1 MNNYLRWL
9 VAVLFATVCNL
20 GYAQSNE
27 PEVTLD
33 FTLASNPWQLKEG
46 SYEMNKKAYTY
57 DGYTIEIE
65 GSHYLNKSESTYFL
79 QCKDGTYVTL
89 PKFNFAVSRIVLE
102 IHTPAKALKN
112 SVYVG
117 NKVVVA
123 AAAGAATCDF
133 AIPEGNQSAGTI
145 YRIYNA
151 GAVSRIKQIKIY
163 SKAGSAKTST
173 SLSFDGL
180 MGEGITLTDGK
191 TSSGEAFTGYQ
202 AVETNSVPGKVSY
215 ETSGD
220 RVAEVDASTGAVVV
234 HANVYGTMTITAKFQ
249 PDDKEKYASSTARY
263 AITNKEGSRIA
274 TTIAFADGVAG
285 TTYEV
290 RDGETFAG
298 YAATCTPADVQGVIV
313 YKSSNPGVA
322 TVDDAGA
329 VTLGREYGKTCITAQ
344 FKGRD
349 GYGDSDEI
357 GYTIK
362 RVGTYAFHESFDQCD
377 GKEGWSGSVANGK
390 WDTSKMDNVWKHAG
404 TVYLGSGCIR
414 IGPADGSVTTPV
426 IRVDGRAVLT
436 FKAAMWYTQKEQTDV
451 VVTISDGSLTY
462 GDKAPAKK
470 VSVTPVKEQWTDYEM
485 VITGTGEFKLTF
497 ANVTNSENKENNR
510 FFLDEV
516 TVTESA
522 AREITLDEET
532 DNAIE
537 TEGKANVTLR
547 RTLYDDG
554 WNTLCLPFSLSEAQA
569 KLAFGDGVEL
579 RELEKVEGTSLIFK
593 AVTGL
598 TAGVPCLIRPSRVA
612 EDNTYTFSGVQTTV
626 VTAGS
631 RAKDAVGGVISFT
644 GIYSPA
650 DVTGWADSHKEYVAF
665 LGAGN
670 KFFRAL
676 SGKPMKAFRAFFIVS
691 ETTSVAAVK
700 AVIDGT
706 TTAIG
711 ELNVDGDKAGG
722 RVYNLNGQCVGTSL
736 DGLQPGIYIHHG
748 QRVMITK

>member
-89 PKFNFAVSRIVLE
+89 PKLNFAVSRIVLE

-112 SVYVG
+112 SVCIG
-117 NKVVVA
+117 NKVVVTT
-123 AAAGAATCDF
+123 AAGAATCDL
-133 AIPEGNQSAGTI
+133 AIPESNQSAGTI

-163 SKAGSAKTST
+163 SKAGSAKTPT

-180 MGEGITLTDGK
+180 MGEGIMLTDGK
-191 TSSGEAFTGYQ
+191 TASGEAFTGYQ

-249 PDDKEKYASSTARY
+249 PDDKEKYASSTAQY
-263 AITNKEGSRIA
+263 TITN
-274 TTIAFADGVAG
+274 
-285 TTYEV
+285 
-290 RDGETFAG
+290 
-298 YAATCTPADVQGVIV
+298 
-313 YKSSNPGVA
+313 
-322 TVDDAGA
+322 
-329 VTLGREYGKTCITAQ
+329 
-344 FKGRD
+344 
-349 GYGDSDEI
+349 
-357 GYTIK
+357 K

-377 GKEGWSGSVANGK
+377 GKEGWYGFAAKGE
-390 WDTSKMDNVWKHAG
+390 WDASKMDNVWKHTG

-414 IGPADGSVTTPV
+414 IGPDHGSVTTPV
-426 IRVDGRAVLT
+426 IRVDGSAVLT
-436 FKAAMWYTQKEQTDV
+436 FKAAMWKTQNEQTDV

-470 VSVTPVKEQWTDYEM
+470 VSVTPIKAQWTDYEM
-485 VITGTGEFKLTF
+485 VITGTGEFTLTF
-497 ANVTNSENKENNR
+497 ANVTNSKNKENNR

-522 AREITLDEET
+522 AREITLNEEKA
-532 DNAIE
+532 NVIE

-579 RELEKVEGTSLIFK
+579 RELEKVEGTTLIFK
-593 AVTGL
+593 AVKGL

-612 EDNTYTFSGVQTTV
+612 EDNTYTFSGVQTMV
-626 VTAGS
+626 VTADS
-631 RAKDAVGGVISFT
+631 RAKDAVGGAISFT
-644 GIYSPA
+644 GIYSPV
-650 DVTGWADSHKEYVAF
+650 DVTGWADSHNEYVAF

-676 SGKPMKAFRAFFIVS
+676 SGKPMKAFRAFFIVP

-711 ELNVDGDKAGG
+711 ELNVDGDKTGG

-736 DGLQPGIYIHHG
+736 DGLQPGIYIRHG
-748 QRVMITK
+748 KKIVVK

>member
-112 SVYVG
+112 NVCIG
-117 NKVVVA
+117 NKVVVTT
-123 AAAGAATCDF
+123 AAGAATCDF

-145 YRIYNA
+145 YKIHNTG

-163 SKAGSAKTST
+163 GQPGSAKTPT
-173 SLSFDGL
+173 SISFDGL

-191 TSSGEAFTGYQ
+191 TASGEAFTGYQ

-263 AITNKEGSRIA
+263 TITNKEGSRIA

-285 TTYEV
+285 MTFV
-290 RDGETFAG
+290 VKDGDIFVG
-298 YAATCTPADVQGVIV
+298 YAATCTPADVRGTIV

-329 VTLGREYGKTCITAQ
+329 VTLGREYGKTRITAQ
-344 FKGRD
+344 FKGTD
-349 GYGDSDEI
+349 GYGDSEEI

-377 GKEGWSGSVANGK
+377 GKEGWSGSVAYGK

-414 IGPADGSVTTPV
+414 IGPAHGSVTTPV
-426 IRVDGRAVLT
+426 IRVDGSAVLT
-436 FKAAMWYTQKEQTDV
+436 FKAAMWETVNENPGV

-462 GDKAPAKK
+462 GDNAPAKK
-470 VSVTPVKEQWTDYEM
+470 VSVTPVKAKWTDYEM
-485 VITGTGEFKLTF
+485 VITGTGEFTLTF
-497 ANVTNSENKENNR
+497 ANNNNQKNNR

-522 AREITLDEET
+522 ARTIALDEEK

-554 WNTLCLPFSLSEAQA
+554 WNTLCLPFSLSESQA

-676 SGKPMKAFRAFFIVS
+676 SGKPMKAFRAFFIVP

-722 RVYNLNGQCVGTSL
+722 HVYNLNGQCVGTSL
-736 DGLQPGIYIHHG
+736 DGLQPGIYIRHG
-748 QRVMITK
+748 RKVIITK

>member
-1 MNNYLRWL
+1 MNYYLRWL

-102 IHTPAKALKN
+102 IDTPAKALKN
-112 SVYVG
+112 TVYIG
-117 NKVVVA
+117 NKVVGA
-123 AAAGAATCDF
+123 AALGAATCDL
-133 AIPEGNQSAGTI
+133 AIPEGKQSAGTI
-145 YRIYNA
+145 YKIYNT

-163 SKAGSAKTST
+163 GQPGSAKTPT
-173 SLSFDGL
+173 SISFDGL

-202 AVETNSVPGKVSY
+202 AVEKNSVPGKVSY

-220 RVAEVDASTGAVVV
+220 RVAVVDASTGAVVV
-234 HANVYGTMTITAKFQ
+234 HANVYGTMTITATFQ
-249 PDDKEKYASSTARY
+249 PDDKEKYASSTAQY
-263 AITNKEGSRIA
+263 TITNKEGCRIA
-274 TTIAFADGVAG
+274 ITIAFADGVAG
-285 TTYEV
+285 MTFV
-290 RDGETFAG
+290 VKDGETFAG
-298 YAATCTPADVQGVIV
+298 YAATCTPADARGAIV

-329 VTLGREYGKTCITAQ
+329 VTLGQEYGKTRITAQ
-344 FKGRD
+344 FKGTD
-349 GYGDSDEI
+349 GYGDSEEI

-362 RVGTYAFHESFDQCD
+362 RVGTYVFHESFDRCD
-377 GKEGWSGSVANGK
+377 GKEGWSGSVAYGK
-390 WDTSKMDNVWKHAG
+390 WDTSKMDNTWTKKG
-404 TVYLGSGCIR
+404 TVYLGSSCIR

-497 ANVTNSENKENNR
+497 ANVTNSKNKENNR

-554 WNTLCLPFSLSEAQA
+554 WNTLCLPFSLTETQA
-569 KLAFGDGVEL
+569 KQAFGDGVEL
-579 RELEKVEGTSLIFK
+579 RELEKVESTTLIFRP
-593 AVTGL
+593 VTSL
-598 TAGVPCLIRPSRVA
+598 TAGIPCLIRPSRVA
-612 EDNTYTFSGVQTTV
+612 EDNTYTFSDVQTTV
-626 VTAGS
+626 VTADS
-631 RAKDAVGGVISFT
+631 RAKDAVGGAISFT

-650 DVTGWADSHKEYVAF
+650 DVTGWADSHKYVAF

-676 SGKPMKAFRAFFIVS
+676 SGKPMKAFRAFFIVP

-711 ELNVDGDKAGG
+711 ELNVDGDKTGG

-736 DGLQPGIYIHHG
+736 DGLQPGLYIQNG
-748 QRVMITK
+748 KKIVVK

>member
-1 MNNYLRWL
+1 
-9 VAVLFATVCNL
+9 
-20 GYAQSNE
+20 
-27 PEVTLD
+27 
-33 FTLASNPWQLKEG
+33 
-46 SYEMNKKAYTY
+46 MNKKAYTY

-79 QCKDGTYVTL
+79 QCQDEAYVTL
-89 PKFNFAVSRIVLE
+89 PKFNFTVSRIVLE
-102 IHTPAKALKN
+102 IYTPANALKN

-145 YRIYNA
+145 YKIHNTG

-163 SKAGSAKTST
+163 GQPGSAKTPT
-173 SLSFDGL
+173 SISFDGL

-191 TSSGEAFTGYQ
+191 TSSGEVFTGYQ
-202 AVETNSVPGKVSY
+202 AVEKNSVPGKVSY

-234 HANVYGTMTITAKFQ
+234 HANVYGTMTITATFQ
-249 PDDKEKYASSTARY
+249 PEDKEKYASSTAQY
-263 AITNKEGSRIA
+263 TITN
-274 TTIAFADGVAG
+274 
-285 TTYEV
+285 
-290 RDGETFAG
+290 
-298 YAATCTPADVQGVIV
+298 
-313 YKSSNPGVA
+313 
-322 TVDDAGA
+322 
-329 VTLGREYGKTCITAQ
+329 
-344 FKGRD
+344 
-349 GYGDSDEI
+349 
-357 GYTIK
+357 K

-377 GKEGWSGSVANGK
+377 GKEGWYGFAAKGE
-390 WDTSKMDNVWKHAG
+390 WDASKMDNVWKHTG

-414 IGPADGSVTTPV
+414 IGPDHGSVTTPV
-426 IRVDGRAVLT
+426 IRVDGSAVLT
-436 FKAAMWYTQKEQTDV
+436 FKAAMWKTQNEQTDV

-470 VSVTPVKEQWTDYEM
+470 VSVTPIKAQWTDYEM
-485 VITGTGEFKLTF
+485 VITGTGEFTLTF
-497 ANVTNSENKENNR
+497 ANVTNSKNKENNR

-522 AREITLDEET
+522 AREITLNEEKA
-532 DNAIE
+532 NVIE

-579 RELEKVEGTSLIFK
+579 RELEKVEGTTLIFK
-593 AVTGL
+593 AVKGL

-626 VTAGS
+626 VTADS
-631 RAKDAVGGVISFT
+631 RAKDAVGGAISFT
-644 GIYSPA
+644 GIYSPV
-650 DVTGWADSHKEYVAF
+650 DVTGWADSHNEYVAF

-676 SGKPMKAFRAFFIVS
+676 SGKPMKAFRAFFIVP

-711 ELNVDGDKAGG
+711 ELNVDGDKTGG

-736 DGLQPGIYIHHG
+736 DGLQPGIYIRHG
-748 QRVMITK
+748 RKVIITK

>member
-33 FTLASNPWQLKEG
+33 FTLASNPWQLKVSG
-46 SYEMNKKAYTY
+46 YELGKKTYTY
-57 DGYTIEIE
+57 DGLTIEIE
-65 GSHYLNKSESTYFL
+65 GSHCLNNSGTTYFL
-79 QCKDGTYVTL
+79 KCQDGAYVTL
-89 PKFNFAVSRIVLE
+89 PKFNFTVSRIVLE
-102 IHTPAKALKN
+102 IYTPAKALKN

-145 YRIYNA
+145 YKIHNTG

-163 SKAGSAKTST
+163 GQPGSAKTPT
-173 SLSFDGL
+173 SISFDGL

-191 TSSGEAFTGYQ
+191 TASGEAFTGYR
-202 AVETNSVPGKVSY
+202 AVEKDGVAGKVSY
-215 ETSGD
+215 EAKGD
-220 RVAEVDASTGAVVV
+220 GVADVNASTGDVTV
-234 HANVYGTMTITAKFQ
+234 HANVYGTMTVTATFQ
-249 PDDKEKYASSTARY
+249 PDDKEKYASSTAQY

-298 YAATCTPADVQGVIV
+298 YAATCTPADAQGVIV
-313 YKSSNPGVA
+313 YKSSNPSVA

-377 GKEGWSGSVANGK
+377 GKEGWSGSVAYGK

-414 IGPADGSVTTPV
+414 IGPAHGSVTTPV
-426 IRVDGRAVLT
+426 IRVDGSAVLT
-436 FKAAMWYTQKEQTDV
+436 FKAAMWETVNENPGV

-462 GDKAPAKK
+462 GDNAPAKK
-470 VSVTPVKEQWTDYEM
+470 VSVTPVKAKWTDYEM
-485 VITGTGEFKLTF
+485 VITGTGEFTLTF
-497 ANVTNSENKENNR
+497 ANNNNQKNNR

-522 AREITLDEET
+522 ARTIALDEEK

-593 AVTGL
+593 AVKGL

-612 EDNTYTFSGVQTTV
+612 EDNTYTFSDVQTTV

-650 DVTGWADSHKEYVAF
+650 DVTGWADSHKYVAF

-676 SGKPMKAFRAFFIVS
+676 SGKPMKAFRAFFIVP

-711 ELNVDGDKAGG
+711 ELNVDGDKTGD
-722 RVYNLNGQCVGTSL
+722 RVYNLNGLCVGTSL
-736 DGLQPGIYIHHG
+736 DGLQPGIYIQNG
-748 QRVMITK
+748 KKIVVK

>member
-79 QCKDGTYVTL
+79 QCQDEAYVTL

-112 SVYVG
+112 SVCIG
-117 NKVVVA
+117 NKVVVTT
-123 AAAGAATCDF
+123 AAGAATCDL
-133 AIPEGNQSAGTI
+133 AIPESNQSAGTI

-163 SKAGSAKTST
+163 SKAGSAKTPT

-180 MGEGITLTDGK
+180 MGEGIMLTDGK
-191 TSSGEAFTGYQ
+191 TASGEAFTGYQ

-249 PDDKEKYASSTARY
+249 PDDKEKYASSTAQY
-263 AITNKEGSRIA
+263 AITN
-274 TTIAFADGVAG
+274 
-285 TTYEV
+285 
-290 RDGETFAG
+290 
-298 YAATCTPADVQGVIV
+298 
-313 YKSSNPGVA
+313 
-322 TVDDAGA
+322 
-329 VTLGREYGKTCITAQ
+329 
-344 FKGRD
+344 
-349 GYGDSDEI
+349 
-357 GYTIK
+357 K

-377 GKEGWSGSVANGK
+377 GKEGWYGFAAKGE
-390 WDTSKMDNVWKHAG
+390 WDASKMDNVWKHTG

-414 IGPADGSVTTPV
+414 IGPDHGSVTTPV
-426 IRVDGRAVLT
+426 IRVDGSAVLT
-436 FKAAMWYTQKEQTDV
+436 FKAAMWKTQNEQTDV

-470 VSVTPVKEQWTDYEM
+470 VSVTPIKAQWTDYEM
-485 VITGTGEFKLTF
+485 VITGTGEFTLTF
-497 ANVTNSENKENNR
+497 ANVTNSKNKENNR

-522 AREITLDEET
+522 AREITLNEEKA
-532 DNAIE
+532 NVIE

-579 RELEKVEGTSLIFK
+579 RELEKVEGTTLIFK
-593 AVTGL
+593 AVKGL

-626 VTAGS
+626 VTADS
-631 RAKDAVGGVISFT
+631 RAKDAVGGAISFT
-644 GIYSPA
+644 GIYSPV
-650 DVTGWADSHKEYVAF
+650 DVTGWADSYNEYVAF

-676 SGKPMKAFRAFFIVS
+676 SGKPMKAFRAFFIVP

-711 ELNVDGDKAGG
+711 ELNVDGDKTGG

-736 DGLQPGIYIHHG
+736 DGLQPGIYIRHG
-748 QRVMITK
+748 KKIVVK

>member
-79 QCKDGTYVTL
+79 QCQDEAYVTL
-89 PKFNFAVSRIVLE
+89 PKFNFTVSRIVLE
-102 IHTPAKALKN
+102 IYTPANALKN

-145 YRIYNA
+145 YKIHNTG

-163 SKAGSAKTST
+163 GQPGSAKTPT
-173 SLSFDGL
+173 SISFDGL

-191 TSSGEAFTGYQ
+191 TSSGEVFTGYQ
-202 AVETNSVPGKVSY
+202 AVEKNSVPGKVSY

-234 HANVYGTMTITAKFQ
+234 HANVYGTMTITATFQ
-249 PDDKEKYASSTARY
+249 PEDKEKYASSTAQY
-263 AITNKEGSRIA
+263 TITN
-274 TTIAFADGVAG
+274 
-285 TTYEV
+285 
-290 RDGETFAG
+290 
-298 YAATCTPADVQGVIV
+298 
-313 YKSSNPGVA
+313 
-322 TVDDAGA
+322 
-329 VTLGREYGKTCITAQ
+329 
-344 FKGRD
+344 
-349 GYGDSDEI
+349 
-357 GYTIK
+357 K

-377 GKEGWSGSVANGK
+377 GKEGWYGFAAKGE
-390 WDTSKMDNVWKHAG
+390 WDASKMDNVWKHTG

-414 IGPADGSVTTPV
+414 IGPDHGSVTTPV
-426 IRVDGRAVLT
+426 IRVDGSAVLT
-436 FKAAMWYTQKEQTDV
+436 FKAAMWKTQNEQTDV

-470 VSVTPVKEQWTDYEM
+470 VSVTPIKAQWTDYEM
-485 VITGTGEFKLTF
+485 VITGTGEFTLTF
-497 ANVTNSENKENNR
+497 ANVTNSKNKENNR

-522 AREITLDEET
+522 AREITLNEEKA
-532 DNAIE
+532 NVIE

-579 RELEKVEGTSLIFK
+579 RELEKVEGTTLIFK
-593 AVTGL
+593 AVKGL

-626 VTAGS
+626 VTADS
-631 RAKDAVGGVISFT
+631 RAKDAVGGAISFT
-644 GIYSPA
+644 GIYSPV
-650 DVTGWADSHKEYVAF
+650 DVTGWADSHNEYVAF

-676 SGKPMKAFRAFFIVS
+676 SGKPMKAFRAFFIVP

-711 ELNVDGDKAGG
+711 ELNVDGDKTGG

-736 DGLQPGIYIHHG
+736 DGLQPGIYIRHG
-748 QRVMITK
+748 RKVIITK

>member
-102 IHTPAKALKN
+102 IYTPAKALKN

-145 YRIYNA
+145 YKIHNTG

-163 SKAGSAKTST
+163 GQPGSAKTPT
-173 SLSFDGL
+173 SISFDGL
-180 MGEGITLTDGK
+180 MGECITLTDGK
-191 TSSGEAFTGYQ
+191 TASGEAFTGYR
-202 AVETNSVPGKVSY
+202 AVEKDGVAGKVSY
-215 ETSGD
+215 EAKGD
-220 RVAEVDASTGAVVV
+220 GVADVNASTGDVTV
-234 HANVYGTMTITAKFQ
+234 HANVYGTMTVTATFQ
-249 PDDKEKYASSTARY
+249 PEDREKYASSTAQY
-263 AITNKEGSRIA
+263 TITNKEGSRIA

-298 YAATCTPADVQGVIV
+298 YAATCTPADAQGVIV

-329 VTLGREYGKTCITAQ
+329 VTLGREYGKTRITAQ

-377 GKEGWSGSVANGK
+377 GKEGWSGSVAYGK

-414 IGPADGSVTTPV
+414 IGPAHGSVTTPV
-426 IRVDGRAVLT
+426 IRVDGSAVLT
-436 FKAAMWYTQKEQTDV
+436 FKAAMWNTQNEQTDV
-451 VVTISDGSLTY
+451 VVTISGGSLTY
-462 GDKAPAKK
+462 GDNAPAKK
-470 VSVTPVKEQWTDYEM
+470 VSVTPVKAKWTDYEM
-485 VITGTGEFKLTF
+485 VIIGTGEFTLTF
-497 ANVTNSENKENNR
+497 ANNNNQKSNR
-510 FFLDEV
+510 LFLDEV

-522 AREITLDEET
+522 AREITLDEAT
-532 DNAIE
+532 DNVIE
-537 TEGKANVTLR
+537 TEGKVNVTLR

-676 SGKPMKAFRAFFIVS
+676 SGKPMKAFRAFFIVP

-711 ELNVDGDKAGG
+711 ELNIDGDKTGG

-736 DGLQPGIYIHHG
+736 DGLQPGIYIRHG
-748 QRVMITK
+748 RKVIITK

>member
-102 IHTPAKALKN
+102 IDTPAKALKN
-112 SVYVG
+112 NVCIG
-117 NKVVVA
+117 NKVVVTT
-123 AAAGAATCDF
+123 AAGAATCDL

-145 YRIYNA
+145 YKIHNTG

-163 SKAGSAKTST
+163 GQPGSAKTPT
-173 SLSFDGL
+173 SISFDGL

-191 TSSGEAFTGYQ
+191 TASGEAFTGYQ

-220 RVAEVDASTGAVVV
+220 RVAEVDASMGAVVV
-234 HANVYGTMTITAKFQ
+234 HANVYGTMTITATFQ
-249 PDDKEKYASSTARY
+249 PEDKEKYASSTAQY

-298 YAATCTPADVQGVIV
+298 YAATCTPADAQGVIV

-329 VTLGREYGKTCITAQ
+329 VTLGREYGKTRITAQ

-349 GYGDSDEI
+349 GYGDSEEI

-377 GKEGWSGSVANGK
+377 GKEGWSGSVAYGK
-390 WDTSKMDNVWKHAG
+390 WDASKMDNVWKHAG

-414 IGPADGSVTTPV
+414 IGPAHGSVTTPV
-426 IRVDGRAVLT
+426 IRVDGSAVLT
-436 FKAAMWYTQKEQTDV
+436 FKAAMWETVNENPGV

-462 GDKAPAKK
+462 GDNAPAKK
-470 VSVTPVKEQWTDYEM
+470 VSVTPVKAKWTDYEM
-485 VITGTGEFKLTF
+485 VITGTGEFTLTF
-497 ANVTNSENKENNR
+497 ANNNNQKNNR

-522 AREITLDEET
+522 ARTIALDEEK

-676 SGKPMKAFRAFFIVS
+676 SGKPMKAFRAFFIVP

-706 TTAIG
+706 ATGI
-711 ELNVDGDKAGG
+711 EDLVIDGAKANG
-722 RVYNLNGQCVGTSL
+722 RVYNLNGQYVGNSL
-736 DGLQPGIYIHHG
+736 NGLQPGLYIQNG
-748 QRVMITK
+748 KKIVVK

>member
-123 AAAGAATCDF
+123 AAAGAATCNF

-145 YRIYNA
+145 YKIHNTG

-163 SKAGSAKTST
+163 GQPGSAKTPT
-173 SLSFDGL
+173 SISFDGL
-180 MGEGITLTDGK
+180 MGEGITLTDGR
-191 TSSGEAFTGYQ
+191 TASGEAFTGYR
-202 AVETNSVPGKVSY
+202 AVEKDGVAGKVSY
-215 ETSGD
+215 EAKGD
-220 RVAEVDASTGAVVV
+220 GVADVNASTGDVTV
-234 HANVYGTMTITAKFQ
+234 HANVYGTMTVTATFQ
-249 PDDKEKYASSTARY
+249 PEDKEKYASSTAQY
-263 AITNKEGSRIA
+263 TITNKEGSRIA

-285 TTYEV
+285 MTFV
-290 RDGETFAG
+290 VKDGDTFAG
-298 YAATCTPADVQGVIV
+298 YAATCTPADAQGVIV

-329 VTLGREYGKTCITAQ
+329 VTLGQEYGKTRITAQ
-344 FKGRD
+344 FKGTD
-349 GYGDSDEI
+349 GYGDSEEI

-362 RVGTYAFHESFDQCD
+362 RVGTYVFHESFDRCD
-377 GKEGWSGSVANGK
+377 GKEGWSGSVALGK

-414 IGPADGSVTTPV
+414 IGPAHGSVTTPV
-426 IRVDGRAVLT
+426 IRVDGSAVLT
-436 FKAAMWYTQKEQTDV
+436 FKAAMWETVNENPGV

-462 GDKAPAKK
+462 GDNAPAKK
-470 VSVTPVKEQWTDYEM
+470 VSVTPVKAKWTDYEM
-485 VITGTGEFKLTF
+485 VITGTGEFTLTF
-497 ANVTNSENKENNR
+497 ANNNNQKNNR

-522 AREITLDEET
+522 ARTIALDEEK

-579 RELEKVEGTSLIFK
+579 RELEKVESTTLIFRP
-593 AVTGL
+593 VTSL
-598 TAGVPCLIRPSRVA
+598 TAGIPCLIRPSRVA
-612 EDNTYTFSGVQTTV
+612 EDNTYTFSDVQTTV
-626 VTAGS
+626 VTADS
-631 RAKDAVGGVISFT
+631 RAKDAVGGAISFT
-644 GIYSPA
+644 GIYSPV
-650 DVTGWADSHKEYVAF
+650 DVTGWADSHKYVAF

-676 SGKPMKAFRAFFIVS
+676 SGKPMKAFRAFFIVP

-711 ELNVDGDKAGG
+711 ELNVDGDKTGG

-736 DGLQPGIYIHHG
+736 DGLQPGIYIRHG
-748 QRVMITK
+748 RKVIITK

>member
-1 MNNYLRWL
+1 MNYYLRWL

-33 FTLASNPWQLKEG
+33 FTSSSNPWQLKVSG
-46 SYEMNKKAYTY
+46 YELGKKTYTY
-57 DGYTIEIE
+57 DGLTIEIE
-65 GSHYLNKSESTYFL
+65 GSHCLNNSGTTYFL
-79 QCKDGTYVTL
+79 KCQDEAYVTL
-89 PKFNFAVSRIVLE
+89 PKFNFTVSRIVLD
-102 IHTPAKALKN
+102 IYTPAKALKN

-145 YRIYNA
+145 YKIHNTG

-163 SKAGSAKTST
+163 GQPGSVKTPT
-173 SLSFDGL
+173 SISFDGL
-180 MGEGITLTDGK
+180 MGECITLTDGK
-191 TSSGEAFTGYQ
+191 TASGEAFTGYR
-202 AVETNSVPGKVSY
+202 AVEKDGVAGKVSY
-215 ETSGD
+215 EAKGD
-220 RVAEVDASTGAVVV
+220 GVADVNASTGDVTV
-234 HANVYGTMTITAKFQ
+234 HANVYGTMTVTATFQ
-249 PDDKEKYASSTARY
+249 PEDKEKYASSTAQY
-263 AITNKEGSRIA
+263 TITNKEGSRIA

-285 TTYEV
+285 MTFV
-290 RDGETFAG
+290 VKDGDTFAG
-298 YAATCTPADVQGVIV
+298 YAATCTPADALGAIV

-329 VTLGREYGKTCITAQ
+329 VTLGQEYGKTRITAQ
-344 FKGRD
+344 FKGTD
-349 GYGDSDEI
+349 GYGDSEEI

-362 RVGTYAFHESFDQCD
+362 RVGTYVFHESFDRCD
-377 GKEGWSGSVANGK
+377 GKEGWSGSVAYGK
-390 WDTSKMDNVWKHAG
+390 WDTSKMDNTWTKKG

-414 IGPADGSVTTPV
+414 IGPAHGSVTTPV
-426 IRVDGRAVLT
+426 IRVDGSAVLT
-436 FKAAMWYTQKEQTDV
+436 FKAAMWETVNENPGV

-462 GDKAPAKK
+462 GDNAPAKK
-470 VSVTPVKEQWTDYEM
+470 VSVTPVKAKWTDYEM
-485 VITGTGEFKLTF
+485 VITGTGEFTLTF
-497 ANVTNSENKENNR
+497 ANNNNQKNNR

-522 AREITLDEET
+522 ARTIALDEEK

-593 AVTGL
+593 AVKGL

-612 EDNTYTFSGVQTTV
+612 EDNTYTFSDVQTTL
-626 VTAGS
+626 VTADS
-631 RAKDAVGGVISFT
+631 RAKDAVGGAISFT
-644 GIYSPA
+644 GIYSPV
-650 DVTGWADSHKEYVAF
+650 DVTGWADSHKYVAF

-676 SGKPMKAFRAFFIVS
+676 SGKPMKAFRAFFIVP

-706 TTAIG
+706 ATGI
-711 ELNVDGDKAGG
+711 EDLVIDGAKANG
-722 RVYNLNGQCVGTSL
+722 RVYNLNGQYVGNSL
-736 DGLQPGIYIHHG
+736 NGLQPGLYIQNG
-748 QRVMITK
+748 KKIVVK

>member
-145 YRIYNA
+145 YKIHNTG

-163 SKAGSAKTST
+163 GQPGSAKTPT
-173 SLSFDGL
+173 SISFDGL
-180 MGEGITLTDGK
+180 MGEGITLTDGR
-191 TSSGEAFTGYQ
+191 TASGEAFTGYR
-202 AVETNSVPGKVSY
+202 AVEKDGVAGKVSY
-215 ETSGD
+215 EAKGD
-220 RVAEVDASTGAVVV
+220 GVADVNASTGDVTV
-234 HANVYGTMTITAKFQ
+234 HANVYGTMTVTATFQ
-249 PDDKEKYASSTARY
+249 PEDKEKYASSTAQY
-263 AITNKEGSRIA
+263 TITNKEGSRIA

-285 TTYEV
+285 MTFV
-290 RDGETFAG
+290 VKDGDTFAG
-298 YAATCTPADVQGVIV
+298 YAATCTPADAQGVIV

-329 VTLGREYGKTCITAQ
+329 VTLGQEYGKTRITAQ
-344 FKGRD
+344 FKGTD
-349 GYGDSDEI
+349 GYGDSEEI

-362 RVGTYAFHESFDQCD
+362 RVGTYVFHESFDRCD
-377 GKEGWSGSVANGK
+377 GKEGWSGSVALGK

-414 IGPADGSVTTPV
+414 IGPAHGSVTTPV
-426 IRVDGRAVLT
+426 IRVDGSAVLT
-436 FKAAMWYTQKEQTDV
+436 FKAAMWETVNENPGV

-462 GDKAPAKK
+462 GDNAPAKK
-470 VSVTPVKEQWTDYEM
+470 VSVTPVKAKWTDYEM
-485 VITGTGEFKLTF
+485 VITGTGEFTLTF
-497 ANVTNSENKENNR
+497 ANNNNQKNNR

-522 AREITLDEET
+522 ARTIALDEEK

-579 RELEKVEGTSLIFK
+579 RELEKVESTTLIFRP
-593 AVTGL
+593 VTSL
-598 TAGVPCLIRPSRVA
+598 TAGIPCLIRPSRVA
-612 EDNTYTFSGVQTTV
+612 EDNTYTFSDVQTTV
-626 VTAGS
+626 VTADS
-631 RAKDAVGGVISFT
+631 RAKDAVGGAISFT
-644 GIYSPA
+644 GIYSPV
-650 DVTGWADSHKEYVAF
+650 DVTGWADSHKYVAF

-676 SGKPMKAFRAFFIVS
+676 SGKPMKAFRAFFIVP

-711 ELNVDGDKAGG
+711 ELNVDGDKTGG

-736 DGLQPGIYIHHG
+736 DGLQPGIYIRHG
-748 QRVMITK
+748 KKIVVK

>member
-79 QCKDGTYVTL
+79 QCQDEAYVTL
-89 PKFNFAVSRIVLE
+89 PKFNFTVSRIVLE
-102 IHTPAKALKN
+102 IYTPANALKN

-145 YRIYNA
+145 YKIHNTG

-163 SKAGSAKTST
+163 GQPGSAKTPT
-173 SLSFDGL
+173 SISFDGL

-202 AVETNSVPGKVSY
+202 AVEKNSVPGKVSY

-234 HANVYGTMTITAKFQ
+234 HANVYGTMTITATFQ
-249 PDDKEKYASSTARY
+249 PEDKEKYASSTAQY
-263 AITNKEGSRIA
+263 TITN
-274 TTIAFADGVAG
+274 
-285 TTYEV
+285 
-290 RDGETFAG
+290 
-298 YAATCTPADVQGVIV
+298 
-313 YKSSNPGVA
+313 
-322 TVDDAGA
+322 
-329 VTLGREYGKTCITAQ
+329 
-344 FKGRD
+344 
-349 GYGDSDEI
+349 
-357 GYTIK
+357 K

-377 GKEGWSGSVANGK
+377 GKEGWYGFAAKGE
-390 WDTSKMDNVWKHAG
+390 WDASKMDNVWKHTG

-414 IGPADGSVTTPV
+414 IGPAHGSVTTPV
-426 IRVDGRAVLT
+426 IRVDGSAVLT
-436 FKAAMWYTQKEQTDV
+436 FKAAMWETVNENPGV

-462 GDKAPAKK
+462 GDNAPAKK
-470 VSVTPVKEQWTDYEM
+470 VSVTPVKAKWTDYEM
-485 VITGTGEFKLTF
+485 VITGTGEFTLTF
-497 ANVTNSENKENNR
+497 ANNNNPKNNR

-522 AREITLDEET
+522 ARTIALDEEK

-644 GIYSPA
+644 GIYSPV
-650 DVTGWADSHKEYVAF
+650 DVTGWADSHKYVAF

-676 SGKPMKAFRAFFIVS
+676 SGKPMKAFRAFFIVP

-711 ELNVDGDKAGG
+711 ELNVDGDKTGG
-722 RVYNLNGQCVGTSL
+722 RVYNLNGQCVGTGL
-736 DGLQPGIYIHHG
+736 DGLQPGIYIRHG
-748 QRVMITK
+748 RKVIITK

>member
-1 MNNYLRWL
+1 MNYYLRWL

-65 GSHYLNKSESTYFL
+65 GSHYLNNSESPCFL

-112 SVYVG
+112 SVCIG
-117 NKVVVA
+117 NKVVVTT
-123 AAAGAATCDF
+123 AAGAATCDL
-133 AIPEGNQSAGTI
+133 AIPESNQSAGTI

-163 SKAGSAKTST
+163 SKAGSAKTPT

-180 MGEGITLTDGK
+180 MGEGIMLTDGK
-191 TSSGEAFTGYQ
+191 TASGEAFTGYQ

-249 PDDKEKYASSTARY
+249 PDDKEKYASSTAQY
-263 AITNKEGSRIA
+263 AITN
-274 TTIAFADGVAG
+274 
-285 TTYEV
+285 
-290 RDGETFAG
+290 
-298 YAATCTPADVQGVIV
+298 
-313 YKSSNPGVA
+313 
-322 TVDDAGA
+322 
-329 VTLGREYGKTCITAQ
+329 
-344 FKGRD
+344 
-349 GYGDSDEI
+349 
-357 GYTIK
+357 K

-377 GKEGWSGSVANGK
+377 GKEGWYGFAAKGE
-390 WDTSKMDNVWKHAG
+390 WDASKMDNVWKHTG

-414 IGPADGSVTTPV
+414 IGPDHGSVTTPV
-426 IRVDGRAVLT
+426 IRVDGSAVLT
-436 FKAAMWYTQKEQTDV
+436 FKAAMWKTQNEQTDV

-470 VSVTPVKEQWTDYEM
+470 VSVTPIKAQWTDYEM
-485 VITGTGEFKLTF
+485 VITGTGEFTLTF
-497 ANVTNSENKENNR
+497 ANVTNSKNKENNR

-522 AREITLDEET
+522 AREITLNEEKA
-532 DNAIE
+532 NVIE

-579 RELEKVEGTSLIFK
+579 RELEKVEGTTLIFK
-593 AVTGL
+593 AVKGL

-626 VTAGS
+626 VTADS
-631 RAKDAVGGVISFT
+631 RAKDAVGGAISFT
-644 GIYSPA
+644 GIYSPV
-650 DVTGWADSHKEYVAF
+650 DVTGWADSHNEYVAF

-676 SGKPMKAFRAFFIVS
+676 SGKPMKAFRAFFIVP

-711 ELNVDGDKAGG
+711 ELNVDGDKTGG

-736 DGLQPGIYIHHG
+736 DGLQPGIYIRHG
-748 QRVMITK
+748 KKIVVK